1 MYLLFLAFF
10 GLLHMSKSNIWI
22 QTQAIV
28 AFSSPTPK
36 KARVKGRGEKGELS
50 SESNLRF
57 LALLTYSFVLNS
69 GKINLFQNAFNCNQI
84 PISMSVT
91 TSAHLAAMKTN

>member
-1 MYLLFLAFF
+1 MSGYKHKLSLPPPLLPL
-10 GLLHMSKSNIWI
+10 
-22 QTQAIV
+22 
-28 AFSSPTPK
+28 K
-36 KARVKGRGEKGELS
+36 KPGSLQGEEKGELL

-57 LALLTYSFVLNS
+57 LPLLTYSFVLNS
-69 GKINLFQNAFNCNQI
+69 RKINLFQNALNYNQI

>member
-1 MYLLFLAFF
+1 MAP
-10 GLLHMSKSNIWI
+10 
-22 QTQAIV
+22 
-28 AFSSPTPK
+28 SSPPPK
-36 KARVKGRGEKGELS
+36 KARVTGDGVGRKS
-50 SESNLRF
+50 DSNLRF

-69 GKINLFQNAFNCNQI
+69 GKINLFQNALNYNQI